1 LKPVYKIHFNT
12 ESNKWVCEES
22 FEAENITFYGYGQTP
37 EDALAAIANAH
48 KDYAESLWAT

>member
-1 LKPVYKIHFNT
+1 MKPVYKIHFNT
-12 ESNKWVCEES
+12 ELNEWVCEES